1 MVGMWGVPPVPM
13 AITCIQITLANQAV
27 TNTSSRMNGIIV
39 VIRVMLI
46 VEIARV
52 CTQLPASIVDLLTFS
67 LKIPQED
74 IVWVNVQPKG
84 TLWVEIPA
92 LNAIKPVYSV
102 VEPLLPIVFPVELV
116 FIYRI
121 VSVVMCV
128 ALVRTQTTQI

>member
-1 MVGMWGVPPVPM
+1 
-13 AITCIQITLANQAV
+13 
-27 TNTSSRMNGIIV
+27 
-39 VIRVMLI
+39 MLI

-84 TLWVEIPA
+84 TLLVEIPA

-128 ALVRTQTTQI
+128 VLVRTQTTQI

>member
-1 MVGMWGVPPVPM
+1 MPM

-27 TNTSSRMNGIIV
+27 TNTSSRINGIIV

-74 IVWVNVQPKG
+74 IV
-84 TLWVEIPA
+84 
-92 LNAIKPVYSV
+92 
-102 VEPLLPIVFPVELV
+102 
-116 FIYRI
+116 
-121 VSVVMCV
+121 
-128 ALVRTQTTQI
+128 